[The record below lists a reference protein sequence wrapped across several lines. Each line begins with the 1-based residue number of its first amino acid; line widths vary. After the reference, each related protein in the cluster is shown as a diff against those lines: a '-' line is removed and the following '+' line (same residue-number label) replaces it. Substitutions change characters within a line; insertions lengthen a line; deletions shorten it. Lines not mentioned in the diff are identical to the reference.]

1 MHWKTALPMY
11 NVSPRL
17 TQGYETLLAELFD
30 QVGVHATL
38 EQPGTLIDF
47 WRQPGLLVSQ
57 TCGYPYAAQLRGQVQ
72 LLATPAYD
80 FPGCDHCDYSS
91 VIVTRTGSGIAGL
104 AQARGRVAAINDAHS
119 NSGMNALRHAVAP
132 FSNGAEFFRDVK
144 WSGSH
149 AASLALVAAG
159 VADIAAIDCVTYGYI
174 AQEYPERLRAISV
187 LDYSA
192 SAPGLP
198 FIAGGQVPLV
208 LVERLRAALLWPSAR
223 LRAAMDVLRIKGF
236 GYLDDAAYD
245 CITVMAAVPART
257 MVTGPSATA
266 SPVVT

>member
-1 MHWKTALPMY
+1 MIMHWKTALPMY

-17 TQGYETLLAELFD
+17 QQGYETLLAVLIDEA
-30 QVGVHATL
+30 GVRAT
-38 EQPGTLIDF
+38 PDHPVSLIDF
-47 WRQPGLLVSQ
+47 WRRPDLMVSQ
-57 TCGYPYAAQLRGQVQ
+57 TCGYPYVTQLRGQVQ

-80 FPGCDHCDYSS
+80 FPGCDDCDYSS
-91 VIVTRTGSGIAGL
+91 VIVTRAGSGIASL
-104 AQARGRVAAINDAHS
+104 EQARGRVAAINDAHS

-132 FSNGAEFFRDVK
+132 FAGGGEFFGAIQ

-149 AASLALVAAG
+149 AASLALVASG
-159 VADIAAIDCVTYGYI
+159 DADIAAIDCVTYGYI

-198 FIAGGQVPLV
+198 FIAGGQVPAD

-223 LRAAMDVLRIKGF
+223 LRSAMDVLRIKGF
-236 GYLDDAAYD
+236 DYLDDAAYD
-245 CITVMAAVPART
+245 RITRMAGAAL
-257 MVTGPSATA
+257 TA
-266 SPVVT
+266 